1 MNIKKIILFALAIVG
16 WMSVAAANAQGM
28 KWHPGHYV
36 MFAMGDSQTQHLAN
50 MNEIANDTTIQGV
63 QIRILWNTLEKSKGV
78 YDFSSIDAYLKKL
91 KSLPV
96 PKRLVVRIHDR
107 KFNTTSTSGIVPTYL
122 LTESIYNGGLT
133 KTSTGYAARLWE
145 QPVMDRLIALYK
157 AIGARY
163 DSDPY
168 FEGIASSETTLSLI
182 NNNWPAG
189 YSHKA
194 LMTQYKRLVSSV
206 RPAMPRSNL
215 FLYTNWMGNDNLM
228 AELIQSLVEPRAA
241 AGGANVTP
249 NKPTQGQR
257 VWTGQLGAD
266 YRGILAL
273 SSSVETGELG
283 NFTPK
288 QINDYAYNTLRVN
301 HLFWVRNTYSGSAD
315 KRWSTGIL
323 PFLRTNPPIRTTCP
337 SSIAICLN

>member
-1 MNIKKIILFALAIVG
+1 MNTKTIILFALAIVG
-16 WMSVAAANAQGM
+16 WMSVGTANAQGM

-36 MFAMGDSQTQHLAN
+36 MFPTGDSQTRNLASID
-50 MNEIANDTTIQGV
+50 EIANDTVIRGV
-63 QIRILWNTLEKSKGV
+63 QVRILWSTLEKSKGV
-78 YDFSSIDAYLKKL
+78 YDFSSIDAYLKRL

-96 PKRLVVRIHDR
+96 PKRLVVRIEDR
-107 KFNTTSTSGIVPTYL
+107 KFGTTSTSGIVPAYL
-122 LTESIYNGGLT
+122 LTESIYKGGLT
-133 KTSTGYAARLWE
+133 RTKNGYAARLWE

-168 FEGIASSETTLSLI
+168 FEGIASEETTLGLI
-182 NNNWPAG
+182 ANNWPAG
-189 YSHKA
+189 YTHQA

-206 RPAMPRSNL
+206 RPAMPQSNL
-215 FLYTNWMGNDNLM
+215 FLYTNWMGNDGLM
-228 AELIQSLVEPRAA
+228 AELIQSLIAPRAA
-241 AGGANVTP
+241 AGGSNVTP

-283 NFTPK
+283 SFTPK

-301 HLFWVRNTYSGSAD
+301 HLFWVRNTWSGSAD

>member
-1 MNIKKIILFALAIVG
+1 MNIKTITLFALAIVG
-16 WMSVAAANAQGM
+16 WMAVGTANAQGM

-36 MFAMGDSQTQHLAN
+36 MFAMGDSQAQHLAN
-50 MNEIANDTTIQGV
+50 MNEIANDTVIQGV
-63 QIRILWNTLEKSKGV
+63 QIRILWSTLEKSKGV

-96 PKRLVVRIHDR
+96 PKRLVVRIQDR
-107 KFNTTSTSGIVPTYL
+107 KFGTTSTSGIVPSYL

-133 KTSTGYAARLWE
+133 RTKTGYAARLWE

-182 NNNWPAG
+182 DNQWPAG
-189 YSHKA
+189 YTHQA
-194 LMTQYKRLVSSV
+194 LMTQFKRLVSSV
-206 RPAMPRSNL
+206 RPAMPQSNL

-228 AELIQSLVEPRAA
+228 AELIQSLIEPRAA

-273 SSSVETGELG
+273 SSSVEQVELG

-288 QINDYAYNTLRVN
+288 QINDYAYNTLRLN
-301 HLFWVRNTYSGSAD
+301 HLFWVRNTWSGSAD
-315 KRWSTGIL
+315 RRWSTGIL
-323 PFLRTNPPIRTTCP
+323 PFLDPIRPFART
-337 SSIAICLN
+337 ARAALRFA